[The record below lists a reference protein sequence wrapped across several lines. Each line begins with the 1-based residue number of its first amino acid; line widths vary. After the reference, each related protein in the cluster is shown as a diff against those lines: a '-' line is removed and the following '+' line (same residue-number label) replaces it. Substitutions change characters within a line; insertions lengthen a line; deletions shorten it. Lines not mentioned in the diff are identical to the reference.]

1 MRDENADEPVAQ
13 LQMPGMPK
21 AQRSRAAATS
31 QSAAAGTE
39 VLYTGYFSGG
49 LRHGARGVV
58 RRASGRRAFVDMGRS
73 GMWHIPYY
81 FLAVASRA
89 A

>member
-1 MRDENADEPVAQ
+1 MRDENAAEPVEQ

-21 AQRSRAAATS
+21 AEPSRAAATS
-31 QSAAAGTE
+31 LSAAAGTE
-39 VLYTGYFSGG
+39 VHYTGYFAGG
-49 LRHGARGVV
+49 PRHGSRGVV

-81 FLAVASRA
+81 FLSVPSRA

>member
-1 MRDENADEPVAQ
+1 MRDEDAHEPVEQ

-21 AQRSRAAATS
+21 TQQSRVAASS
-31 QSAAAGTE
+31 QNVAAGTV
-39 VLYTGYFSGG
+39 VLYTGYFTGG
-49 LRHGARGVV
+49 PRRGSRGVV

-81 FLAVASRA
+81 FLSLHSRA

>member
-1 MRDENADEPVAQ
+1 MRDENNRESIEQ

-21 AQRSRAAATS
+21 AQQSKSAASSRNV
-31 QSAAAGTE
+31 AAGTE
-39 VLYTGYFSGG
+39 VLYTGYFNGG
-49 LRHGARGVV
+49 PRHGSRGVV
-58 RRASGRRAFVDMGRS
+58 RRASRRRAFVDMGRS

-81 FLAVASRA
+81 FLAVHERA